1 MLAGVH
7 NIARFEYFIWKER
20 DFEREMTMDR
30 KQTQNYKFQVGFEN
44 THLRFNNPPPYQ
56 LHHYYIMQR

>member
-30 KQTQNYKFQVGFEN
+30 KQTQNYKFQVETQPRLN
-44 THLRFNNPPPYQ
+44 LPKPSVWMSQERTTNN
-56 LHHYYIMQR
+56 

>member
-30 KQTQNYKFQVGFEN
+30 KQTQNYKFQVETQQTLN
-44 THLRFNNPPPYQ
+44 LPKPSVWMSQERTTNN
-56 LHHYYIMQR
+56 

>member
-30 KQTQNYKFQVGFEN
+30 KQTQNYKFQVETKQRLN
-44 THLRFNNPPPYQ
+44 LPKPRDWMSQERTTNN
-56 LHHYYIMQR
+56 

>member
-30 KQTQNYKFQVGFEN
+30 KQTQNYKFQVETQQRLN
-44 THLRFNNPPPYQ
+44 LPKPSVWMSQERTTNN
-56 LHHYYIMQR
+56 